1 MTKYLLIALFVLLSG
16 CMTANLKSMG
26 APFEVVSGVPDAKAI
41 AYFYTHDTRG
51 GNACWLMGIDSV
63 RGQCLGFPGYAT
75 ALVETGIRK
84 ISTTP
89 NSPIK
94 IANAKFNFEFKEGQS
109 YYFEYEELPH
119 GARDE
124 DYVYTLY
131 NMAYGVHFGWKL
143 VREEQALPSVSSLKA
158 WQ

>member
-1 MTKYLLIALFVLLSG
+1 MKNYLFIAIFLSLSG
-16 CMTANLKSMG
+16 CMTANLQSMG
-26 APFEVVSGVPDAKAI
+26 APFEVISDAPNSKAV

-51 GNACWLMGIDSV
+51 GNACWLMGIDAV
-63 RGQCLGFPGYAT
+63 RGDCLGFPGYAT
-75 ALVETGIRK
+75 ALIEPGIRE

-94 IANAKFNFEFKEGQS
+94 IANAKFDFEFKEGQS
-109 YYFEYEELPH
+109 YYFEYEELPY

-124 DYVYTLY
+124 EYVYTLY

-143 VREEQALPSVSSLKA
+143 VSEEQALLSIAKLRA

>member
-1 MTKYLLIALFVLLSG
+1 MKNYLLIALFALSSG

-26 APFEVVSGVPDAKAI
+26 APFEVVSDISNDKAI

-63 RGQCLGFPGYAT
+63 RSECLGFPGYASVI
-75 ALVETGIRK
+75 VEPGMRE

-94 IANAKFNFEFKEGQS
+94 IANAKFDFEFKEGQS

-143 VREEQALPSVSSLKA
+143 VSEERALPSISSLNA
-158 WQ
+158 WK